1 MVKKYREQT
10 VQKMTFSPISVNE
23 IQTGVKVS
31 REIKRMHGFE
41 STEERVREGANLLCN
56 LCTCAVVVCL
66 EQNFREAPKKCHL
79 HLVFLNT
86 CNIEWDEMNSRAP
99 TTM

>member
-41 STEERVREGANLLCN
+41 STEERVQTFSAI
-56 LCTCAVVVCL
+56 CARVQQSGSCKTL
-66 EQNFREAPKKCHL
+66 GKP
-79 HLVFLNT
+79 
-86 CNIEWDEMNSRAP
+86 
-99 TTM
+99 